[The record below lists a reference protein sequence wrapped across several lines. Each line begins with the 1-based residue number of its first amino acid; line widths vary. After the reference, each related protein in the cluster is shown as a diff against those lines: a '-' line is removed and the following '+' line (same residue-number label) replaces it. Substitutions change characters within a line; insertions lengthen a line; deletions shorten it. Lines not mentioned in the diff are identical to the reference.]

1 MATTLPFAFGNRRGD
16 PWNFVGLASS
26 FPNLDLD
33 GKSVSER
40 RSCNPKGSAPG
51 CKVYLVPR
59 ASNTAGATEASEV
72 DAAVPDTT
80 TLKDQVLV
88 FQYKGKFHAVDN
100 VSAAISAPNPIMSLR
115 RTKIDMSPN
124 QRCPHSSY
132 PLSRGSPFD
141 IEDFGISLSS
151 GISCPKHDW
160 SFDLHTGQGD
170 RGSYKLAIWE
180 IDLRPVTSSTTK
192 TETDPED
199 KEVWVRRKQKM
210 G

>member
-100 VSAAISAPNPIMSLR
+100 
-115 RTKIDMSPN
+115 
-124 QRCPHSSY
+124 RCPHSSY

-141 IEDFGISLSS
+141 IEDFGINLSS